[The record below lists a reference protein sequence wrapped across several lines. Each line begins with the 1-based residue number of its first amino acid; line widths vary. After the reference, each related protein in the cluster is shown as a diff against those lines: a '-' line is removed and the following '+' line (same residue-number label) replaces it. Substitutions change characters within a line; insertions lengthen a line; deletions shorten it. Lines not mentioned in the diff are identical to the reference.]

1 MISSI
6 KNMCRRPKTPNF
18 STQSST
24 RCGRTLLIYWIVGS
38 EKNSAAH
45 ARVSQDSAGNFFVP
59 DDVTRSFARSM
70 MIPIDIV

>member
-1 MISSI
+1 MRASI
-6 KNMCRRPKTPNF
+6 KNRCRRPKTPNF

-24 RCGRTLLIYWIVGS
+24 HCDRTLRTYRIVGS

-45 ARVSQDSAGNFFVP
+45 TRVPQDSAGNLVVP

-70 MIPIDIV
+70 VILIDIV